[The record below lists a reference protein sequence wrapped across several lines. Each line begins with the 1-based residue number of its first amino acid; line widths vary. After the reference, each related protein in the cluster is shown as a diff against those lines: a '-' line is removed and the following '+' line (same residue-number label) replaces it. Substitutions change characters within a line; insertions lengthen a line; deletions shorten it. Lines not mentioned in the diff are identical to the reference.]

1 MLSFKH
7 ILRLVVIGLFLASV
21 SACGGND
28 PAAKDQ
34 NTATGKGTVS
44 LSGVVQN

>member
-28 PAAKDQ
+28 PAAEE